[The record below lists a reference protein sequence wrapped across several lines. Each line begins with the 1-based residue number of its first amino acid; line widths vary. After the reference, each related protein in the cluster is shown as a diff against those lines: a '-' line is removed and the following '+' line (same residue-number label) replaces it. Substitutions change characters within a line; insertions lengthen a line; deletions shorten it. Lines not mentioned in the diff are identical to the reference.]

1 VIRALTLRAL
11 LTTTILCATAQAQDV
26 GEALES
32 RLPNIVLILADDLG
46 IGDLGCYNPAS
57 KIPTPNMDRLAS
69 AGMRFTDAH
78 TPSAVCTPTRY
89 GVLTGRY
96 CWRTRLKQG
105 VLWGLSRNLID
116 PERLT
121 LPDILRERGY
131 RTGGVGKWHLGL
143 GDEEPTDYSQPFA
156 LSPVSHGFD
165 TYFGIPASL
174 DMEPYVYLLDDWVTQ
189 APSSTVELSHH
200 RRRNGGGFWR
210 AGPAAPDFR
219 HVEVLPRLAARAA
232 EFVERSHRD
241 EPDRPFFL
249 YFPLSAPHTPWL
261 PTEEHRGRS
270 GAGYYGDFV
279 CQVDDAVGQVMAALE
294 RQGIVD
300 ETLVIVTSDN
310 GSHWPDADIEKFDHD
325 ANLGYRGQKADIW
338 EGGHRVPFLVRW
350 PGVTPAGTVSDNLVC
365 LTDILATCADLTGA
379 TLPDDAGEDSISQ
392 LAVIEGRELER
403 SPRQHVVNHSINGT
417 FAMRTKRWKLIL
429 GLGSGGF
436 TAPQRRSPKPGE
448 APGQLYDM
456 EADPHETTNRSLDEP
471 DRVEELTRLLGEVRA
486 SGRSR

>member
-1 VIRALTLRAL
+1 MIRNLPPCAL
-11 LTTTILCATAQAQDV
+11 LAATMLCATARAQDV
-26 GEALES
+26 EAVQEAAEA

-57 KIPTPNMDRLAS
+57 KIPTPHMDRLAS
-69 AGMRFTDAH
+69 GGMRFTDAH
-78 TPSAVCTPTRY
+78 SPSGVCTPTRY

-96 CWRTRLKQG
+96 CWRSRLKSG

-116 PERLT
+116 PQRLT
-121 LPDILRERGY
+121 LPDLLRERGY

-143 GDEEPTDYSQPFA
+143 GEEEPADYSRPFT
-156 LSPVSHGFD
+156 LSPLSHGFD

-174 DMEPYVYLLDDWVTQ
+174 DMEPYVYLLDDWVVQ
-189 APSSTVELSHH
+189 APSSTVALSHH

-241 EPDRPFFL
+241 QPDRPFFL

-300 ETLVIVTSDN
+300 QTLVIVTSDN
-310 GSHWPDADIEKFDHD
+310 GSHWPDADIEKFGHD

-350 PGVTPAGTVSDNLVC
+350 PGVTPPGAVRDDLLC
-365 LTDILATCADLTGA
+365 LTDILATCAELTGA
-379 TLPDDAGEDSISQ
+379 TLPDDAGEDSLSQ
-392 LAVIEGRELER
+392 LAVFKGRKLPR
-403 SPRQHVVNHSINGT
+403 SPREQVVHHSINGT
-417 FAMRTKRWKLIL
+417 FAVRRGRWKLIF

-436 TAPQRRSPKPGE
+436 TDPQRRLPGPGE
-448 APGQLYDM
+448 APGQ
-456 EADPHETTNRSLDEP
+456 
-471 DRVEELTRLLGEVRA
+471 
-486 SGRSR
+486 